1 MNCKTCQ
8 RSKVHTLNS
17 HNKATLERIKL
28 SSNLKEQWIEKWM
41 IGQAIKTLIKSLS
54 LHTLWEKENKNQTHN
69 TEVVPIPK
77 ETFLLD
83 ANYQ

>member
-1 MNCKTCQ
+1 
-8 RSKVHTLNS
+8 
-17 HNKATLERIKL
+17 
-28 SSNLKEQWIEKWM
+28 M

-54 LHTLWEKENKNQTHN
+54 LHTLWEKENKNQRHN